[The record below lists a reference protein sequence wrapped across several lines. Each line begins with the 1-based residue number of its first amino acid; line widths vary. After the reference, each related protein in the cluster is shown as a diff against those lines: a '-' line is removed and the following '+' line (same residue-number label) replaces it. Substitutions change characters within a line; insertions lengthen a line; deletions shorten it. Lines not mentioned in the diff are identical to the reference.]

1 MRTRAYTLTGVT
13 GNAALIANTTGQ
25 PASATAVAPLQSYIP
40 GSTSALAASQAIVA
54 ATPMTLTATAAGMQ
68 SPSQVTLT
76 AIVGQDASADSF
88 AIVGTDVL
96 GNAISETIAVGPHA
110 NTVTSVLSY
119 VTVTSITPTG
129 AAVANVSAGVASSL
143 IDLSATLVTV
153 AAGQALGAGIMTLAA
168 AGVLA
173 TPSHI
178 TLSSIVDVSA
188 IAFAIVG
195 KDGFGNTISESLA
208 GPLGTGAIVTKTSV
222 KRYWSITSITPGAN
236 VAQVVGAGSTIAF
249 AAPAKVTLTSTVDLH
264 LVTFTIIGLNA
275 TGGPQTQPG
284 IVGPNA
290 NTITTTDTWSA
301 ITSITP
307 SAAIVSPHTVSAGIA
322 AGGNSVTAGV
332 NILSASY
339 IFGTQFTNKGFG
351 GRAPKPAVGVPMEV
365 TVTVGTGNL
374 ANTFTVVGVDRWGIA
389 PLTEVITTP
398 LNTAATVRSGCVYS
412 VIYSITPSVTD
423 SASVSVGVPQRVTTP
438 WTQLN
443 QTRGFDQAELAYVN
457 IDSAVGGPTYQFEG
471 TAVSLNETGLG
482 PPGSPNSYGANG
494 SYNLPY
500 YVGDNAPI
508 DNTST
513 PSTFPYQC
521 PPGSQWVRL
530 VMTSATGTSAGI
542 RFVRPS
548 F

>member
-1 MRTRAYTLTGVT
+1 MRTRAYTLNGVT

-25 PASATAVAPLQSYIP
+25 PASATAVGPLQSYIP
-40 GSTSALAASQAIVA
+40 GGTSALAASQAIVT

-129 AAVANVSAGVASSL
+129 VAVANVSAGVASSL

-236 VAQVVGAGSTIAF
+236 AAQIVGAGSTIAF

-275 TGGPQTQPG
+275 TGGAQTQPG

-339 IFGTQFTNKGFG
+339 IFGTQKTFSGFNG
-351 GRAPKPAVGVPMEV
+351 TSPQGTPSEV
-365 TVTVGTGNL
+365 TVTASAAAL
-374 ANTFTVVGVDRWGIA
+374 ANTFTITGIDRWGIA
-389 PLTEVITTP
+389 PISEVITIAAT
-398 LNTAATVRSGCVYS
+398 TAATYQGVNVYS
-412 VIYSITPSVTD
+412 RITSIVASVTD
-423 SASVSVGVPQRVTTP
+423 VAPISIGVPARVTSP
-438 WTQLN
+438 WVQLN
-443 QTRGFDQAELAYVN
+443 QTRGRDMAELAYWAVDGLV
-457 IDSAVGGPTYQFEG
+457 DSPTFTLEG
-471 TAVSLNETGLG
+471 TSASINEQGLG
-482 PPGSPNSYGANG
+482 PHGWNDN
-494 SYNLPY
+494 SYNLPTY
-500 YVGDNAPI
+500 YGDDAPI
-508 DNTST
+508 DSTGT
-513 PSTFPYQC
+513 PSTFPVQVA
-521 PPGSQWVRL
+521 PGTQWTRL
-530 VMTSATGTSAGI
+530 VLTSGAGSSAI
-542 RFVRPS
+542 ARCVRPS